1 MMRRF
6 LSDTAGAAAPL
17 MACAIAAGSL
27 LLVFTLTQVMDH
39 LHKRELQATADLIAL
54 LAVRD
59 SDYSIESARTV
70 LSDQGF
76 DPEQFDIVVEPGLYE
91 PDASLAPAERFTSL
105 QAPYNAAHVE
115 LRSVHQSRVRV
126 NERRWRARAEAT
138 AARQDM
144 VSFAIASRLVRL
156 EGGYSGAVLAA
167 LTGYSGAITVMDYRS
182 LADARISVPG
192 FLDALKLEA
201 GLTAVS
207 YDALLDSN
215 VRLSEALN
223 AAVTAMGSDAPA
235 LLDVLARQSAH
246 GTRTLRV
253 GDILSLAPGMN
264 SAGLVS
270 GAQVGL
276 ADLVMASALAAQGGR
291 QIGVAVS
298 APLASVTLGV
308 GQPPQ
313 EASVVGAGLEGA
325 QAHTRQLELDV
336 SIGAGLGRLNV
347 EIEDAVA
354 EARLVQLTCNPDGTA
369 EARFAVI
376 TSPARARIGG
386 ALGLLGSLLSVD
398 LSSGRT
404 VEAVLTS
411 EHVESGRPEVIRSG
425 LGAQVNLLGLGLPLS
440 GVLNSSLGLVDA
452 LLTDLGLTIAE
463 SELYLREVRCGRPF
477 LVG

>member
-1 MMRRF
+1 MIIRF
-6 LSDTAGAAAPL
+6 LRDTAGAAAPL
-17 MACAIAAGSL
+17 MACGIAAGAL
-27 LLVFTLTQVMDH
+27 LLVFTLTQLMDH

-59 SDYSIESARTV
+59 SDYSLASARAV

-76 DPEQFDIVVEPGLYE
+76 DPDLFNIELAPGLYE
-91 PDASLAPAERFTSL
+91 PDPDIAPDERFT
-105 QAPYNAAHVE
+105 AHATPYNAAHVE
-115 LRSVHQSRVRV
+115 LRSINAARLH
-126 NERRWRARAEAT
+126 EEDRRWRARAEAT

-167 LTGYSGAITVMDYRS
+167 LTGYSGAISVMDYRA
-182 LADARISVPG
+182 LAEARISVPG
-192 FLDALKLEA
+192 FLDALALEA

-207 YDALLDSN
+207 YDTLLDSQ

-223 AAVTAMGSDAPA
+223 AAVTAMGDDAPVM
-235 LLDVLARQSAH
+235 LDVLARQSAH

-253 GDILSLAPGMN
+253 GDILSLDPGMN
-264 SAGLVS
+264 SAGLIS
-270 GAQVGL
+270 GAQIGL

-313 EASVVGAGLEGA
+313 ETSVVGAGLEGA
-325 QAHTRQLELDV
+325 EAHTRQLELDV
-336 SIGAGLGRLNV
+336 SIGAGLGRVNV
-347 EIEDAVA
+347 EIEDATA
-354 EARLVQLTCNPDGTA
+354 QARLVELVCNADGTA
-369 EARFAVI
+369 EARFEVQ
-376 TSPARARIGG
+376 TSPARARISG
-386 ALGLLGSLLSVD
+386 ALGLLGSLLNVD

-440 GVLNSSLGLVDA
+440 GLLNTSLGLVDTV
-452 LLTDLGLTIAE
+452 LTDLGLTIAE
-463 SELYLREVRCGRPF
+463 SELYLRDVRCGRPF